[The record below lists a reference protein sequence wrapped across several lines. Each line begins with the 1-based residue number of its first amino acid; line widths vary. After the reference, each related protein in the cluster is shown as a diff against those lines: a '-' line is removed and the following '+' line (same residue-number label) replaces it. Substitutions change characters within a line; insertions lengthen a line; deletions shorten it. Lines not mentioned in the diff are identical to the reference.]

1 MINRVIPPPFFEDW
15 SATMRDATRIDTS
28 ESSLKDL
35 LLDRVLQ
42 NAKIF
47 QLTITREG
55 GNEIRVPETVDWPPF
70 DRFIS
75 WPRNVKQPA
84 PGGSFAK
91 IYRHDRGNGAKLL
104 YRVVNCAQRRNLAI
118 SDRIDK
124 PSLCT
129 WYWFENE
136 PLYLEIENFG
146 NLLTKTVKRRQSWYV
161 NVHAVSFLS
170 YVHIW
175 YVWHVF
181 SKISNRFVKNILKW
195 RREGTLKCLLLLLNN
210 ISKRLTIIEHVKFI
224 KLPILST
231 RRRQKEFEAYSF
243 KTH

>member
-15 SATMRDATRIDTS
+15 NATMRDATRIDTS

-161 NVHAVSFLS
+161 NGVNVFRECSRGFLFKLHS
-170 YVHIW
+170 HLI
-175 YVWHVF
+175 
-181 SKISNRFVKNILKW
+181 
-195 RREGTLKCLLLLLNN
+195 
-210 ISKRLTIIEHVKFI
+210 RLTRVLENIKSLCKKYSQVK
-224 KLPILST
+224 T
-231 RRRQKEFEAYSF
+231 RRNVKMFALTSE
-243 KTH
+243 